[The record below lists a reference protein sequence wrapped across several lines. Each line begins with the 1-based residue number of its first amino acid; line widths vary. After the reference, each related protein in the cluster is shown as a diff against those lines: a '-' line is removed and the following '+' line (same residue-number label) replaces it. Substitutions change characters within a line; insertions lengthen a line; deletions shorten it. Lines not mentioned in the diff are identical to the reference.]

1 MPNPPSHTMYLC
13 LKYSS
18 WEWPYNLPCDILIYV
33 SFPIKA
39 QVPWQQSNFS
49 FCPLFLY
56 IFKHGPGM
64 EQALRECAVHSWVNE
79 GFGEKSVA
87 QREVT

>member
-1 MPNPPSHTMYLC
+1 
-13 LKYSS
+13 
-18 WEWPYNLPCDILIYV
+18 
-33 SFPIKA
+33 
-39 QVPWQQSNFS
+39 
-49 FCPLFLY
+49 
-56 IFKHGPGM
+56 M